1 MKKTILAG
9 LLLATFSTSSF
20 MSANTKELRTNA
32 NSEKTL
38 CCWFKVCYETRQEG
52 SCTVTYKVVTK
63 YFLCCPLGTTRTV
76 SSKSCTSTTTPGNP
90 SNPGNPGGANRIA
103 K

>member
-9 LLLATFSTSSF
+9 LLLATFSTSL

-32 NSEKTL
+32 NNEKTV

-76 SSKSCTSTTTPGNP
+76 CSKTCSCTTTPG
-90 SNPGNPGGANRIA
+90 NPGNPGGANRTA